1 MEAIL
6 ISIRQQWWDK
16 IKTGEKKIELRKS
29 MPQQAERSCTCY
41 VYVPE
46 QKAVVGQFFLA
57 GVAPVQPSEELETT
71 TCVSIEKQMEYQG
84 NGTLY
89 AWLIKMP
96 AEYNYKF
103 NLHKLL
109 KIKRPPQSWQY
120 CKIAVEAD
128 RKEAK
133 ISMEG

>member
-1 MEAIL
+1 MPKQITG
-6 ISIRQQWWDK
+6 SI
-16 IKTGEKKIELRKS
+16 
-29 MPQQAERSCTCY
+29 TCY

-46 QKAVVGQFFLA
+46 QKAVVGQFLLA
-57 GVAPVQPSEELETT
+57 AVAPVQPSEELETT
-71 TCVSIEKQMEYQG
+71 TCVNIEKQIEYQG

-109 KIKRPPQSWQY
+109 GVARPPQSWQY
-120 CKIAVEAD
+120 CRVATTIN
-128 RKEAK
+128 RREAK
-133 ISMEG
+133 I